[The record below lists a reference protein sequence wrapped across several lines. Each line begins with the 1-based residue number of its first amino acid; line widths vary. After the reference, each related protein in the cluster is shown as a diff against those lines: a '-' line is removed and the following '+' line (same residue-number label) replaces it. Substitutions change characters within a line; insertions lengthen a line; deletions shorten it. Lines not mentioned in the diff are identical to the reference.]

1 MAVRRPRLVFMALNC
16 GNEAPAKCKLCG
28 VAKASV
34 GIFLVFAKNCARITK
49 IYEMSGDEYVNNM
62 LQVLS
67 CWVDGG
73 IIHFRTPDERHAGVG
88 I

>member
-1 MAVRRPRLVFMALNC
+1 MALNC
-16 GNEAPAKCKLCG
+16 GNEASAKCKLCG
-28 VAKASV
+28 VAKTCV

-62 LQVLS
+62 LQELS
-67 CWVDGG
+67 CWVDGVERGRLYWGG
-73 IIHFRTPDERHAGVG
+73 IIHFRKPDERHAGVG